1 MEIAMQYKTI
11 VLNLLT
17 EQTQLHEQLKKARQ
31 LLPTIETL
39 AVELRDRHQFWIQ
52 ELARLRPGSQPS
64 QLSSEAMELAI
75 EGLNLSPQPPA

>member
-17 EQTQLHEQLKKARQ
+17 EQTQLHDQLKKGRQ

-39 AVELRDRHQFWIQ
+39 AVELRDRHQSWIS
-52 ELARLRPGSQPS
+52 ELARLRPESQPS

-75 EGLNLSPQPPA
+75 EELNLSLQPPA